1 MAKQRQSGQ
10 AVSRMASKKAKHK
23 LAAYQAK
30 RDFTQTA
37 EPSGEN
43 KVAASPRLRFVIQKH
58 AARRLH
64 YDLRLELDGVF
75 KSWAVTRGPSVDPHE
90 RRLAVEVEDHPLDY
104 GDFEGTIPRGQYGGG
119 SVQLWDRGYWMP
131 EGKEGAQAGLA
142 EGDLKFT
149 LEGER
154 LHGSWVLVR
163 MKHDRMGGKRTNWL
177 LIKHRDEYA
186 RDGDGEAIV
195 AEDRSVASG
204 RTMAEIAAGKGRGPK
219 PFMLVTKA
227 SAKPDAVW
235 HSNREDGD
243 PPAGAAQARVARGK
257 PGADP
262 SESKVNALGR
272 ARKKNPMPGF
282 VEPQLCKDV
291 DEPPKGPDWVHEI
304 KFDGYRMQ
312 LHVEDGVATIL
323 TRKGLDWTEKF
334 RAIAQIARQLPDTI
348 IDGEIVALDHKG
360 IPEFTALQ
368 AALSEGNTGELIY
381 FAFDLLF
388 ADGEDL
394 REMRL
399 AERKQRLH
407 RIVKELNDERIRFV
421 EHFHADGVEVLKS
434 AEQMGLEGIV
444 SKRLDSLYRAGR
456 GSSWTKA
463 KCRLGHEV
471 VIGAWTDTDGRFRS
485 LLGGVYRDGHL
496 AYVGRIGTG
505 FKEEVVRRLMPR
517 LKAVAA
523 NESPFSGNNAPR
535 YQRNFHWLKPEL
547 VAEIEFGGW
556 TTDGLARQAS
566 FKGLREDKPAREVI
580 AEELA
585 PAAQMEI
592 KEPVPMKKKTS
603 RDNDDQNMESKTNA
617 VPKTAHVPIV
627 MGIAISNADKT
638 LWPDDGNGRAIT
650 KLDLARYYEA
660 VGPWMIRHLE
670 GRPCSIIRAPDGIN
684 AEHFFQRHAMAGMP
698 KLFNLVQV
706 SGDHESYV
714 QIDRVEALAA
724 VAQLGGVEL
733 HPWNCYPGRPEI
745 PGRLV
750 FDLDPAPDVAFAVV
764 AEAALELK
772 ERLAAIGLESFCKTT
787 GGKGMHVVAP
797 LTMPT
802 DKAIDW
808 TVTKNFVRDVCV
820 RMAADRPDRYL
831 VKMTK
836 KDRDGRI
843 YLDYLRND
851 RMATAVAV
859 LSPRARDGAPVSMPL
874 TWTEVRKNPEPMRY
888 TLRTVT
894 ALLGRSDAW
903 SDYFDAAR
911 PFEEAIRRLGEGG
924 AKSRKK
930 AGLLSDRLD

>member
-1 MAKQRQSGQ
+1 VRKT
-10 AVSRMASKKAKHK
+10 K
-23 LAAYQAK
+23 LATYQAK

-43 KVAASPRLRFVIQKH
+43 RVAPSQRLRFVIQKH

-75 KSWAVTRGPSVDPHE
+75 KSWAVTRGPSLDPHE

-119 SVQLWDRGYWMP
+119 AVLLCDRGYWMP
-131 EGKEGAQAGLA
+131 EGIGADAGLA
-142 EGDLKFT
+142 KGDLKFT

-186 RDGDGEAIV
+186 LDGDGDAIL

-219 PFMLVTKA
+219 PFMLATKA
-227 SAKPDAVW
+227 DAEPDAVW
-235 HSNREDGD
+235 HSNRDAND
-243 PPAGAAQARVARGK
+243 PPVALTPMPAPREVAKSATNAKTNGK
-257 PGADP
+257 P
-262 SESKVNALGR
+262 
-272 ARKKNPMPGF
+272 KKRIAMPRF

-291 DEPPKGPDWVHEI
+291 DSPPKGPAWVHEI

-312 LHVEDGVATIL
+312 LRVEDGAATIL
-323 TRKGLDWTEKF
+323 TRKGLDWTAKF
-334 RAIAQIARQLPDTI
+334 RAVAESSRKLPEVI

-368 AALSEGNTGELIY
+368 AALSDGNTDELIY

-394 REMRL
+394 REFPL

-407 RIVKELNDERIRFV
+407 RMIEALGDERIRFV
-421 EHFHADGVEVLKS
+421 EHFQADGGEVLES
-434 AEQMGLEGIV
+434 ARQMGLEGIV
-444 SKRLDSLYRAGR
+444 SKRLDAPYRAGR
-456 GSSWTKA
+456 GTGWTKA
-463 KCRLGHEV
+463 KCRPGHDV
-471 VIGAWTDTDGRFRS
+471 VIGAWTDTEGRFRS
-485 LLGGVYRDGHL
+485 LLGGVYSGGHL

-505 FKEEVVRRLMPR
+505 FSEVVVRGLMPL
-517 LKAVAA
+517 LKGVAA
-523 NESPFSGNNAPR
+523 DESPFSGKNAPR

-556 TTDGLARQAS
+556 TTDGLVRQAA
-566 FKGLREDKPAREVI
+566 FKRLRDDKPAREVV
-580 AEELA
+580 AEEPA
-585 PAAQMEI
+585 PAAQVEI
-592 KEPVPMKKKTS
+592 KEPVPMKEKEQTAKPKTI
-603 RDNDDQNMESKTNA
+603 A
-617 VPKTAHVPIV
+617 VPKAAHVPIV
-627 MGIAISNADKT
+627 MGVAISNADKP

-660 VGPWMIRHLE
+660 VGPWIIRHLE
-670 GRPCSIIRAPDGIN
+670 GRPCSIIRAPDGIKD
-684 AEHFFQRHAMAGMP
+684 EHFFQRHAMAGMS
-698 KLFNLVQV
+698 KLLNLVKV
-706 SGDHESYV
+706 SGDHEAYV
-714 QIDRVEALAA
+714 QIDRLDALAA
-724 VAQLGGVEL
+724 VAQIAGVEL
-733 HPWNCYPGRPEI
+733 HPWNCYPGNPEL

-750 FDLDPAPDVAFAVV
+750 FDLDPAPDVEFAMVV
-764 AEAALELK
+764 EAALELR
-772 ERLAAIGLESFCKTT
+772 ERLSAIGLESFCKTT
-787 GGKGMHVVAP
+787 GGKGMHVVTP
-797 LTMPT
+797 LTLPK
-802 DKAIDW
+802 DKTIDW
-808 TVTKNFVRDVCV
+808 AVTKNFAREVCA

-836 KDRDGRI
+836 KDREGRI

-874 TWTEVRKNPEPMRY
+874 TWTQVRKGPEPMRY
-888 TLRTVT
+888 TLRTVP
-894 ALLGRSDAW
+894 ALLSRSDAW
-903 SDYFDAAR
+903 SEYFDAAR
-911 PFEEAIRRLGEGG
+911 PFGEAIRRLDESGVKSKE
-924 AKSRKK
+924 KSRKK
-930 AGLLSDRLD
+930 GTAASDRAA